1 MPPEPNSS
9 EKTPILGSSPAI
21 SRLRGLISQC
31 ADSSAAVLIT
41 GSSGSGKEL
50 VSRALHDQ
58 SHRFSQSFVAINC
71 GAIPAQLLESELF
84 GHKKGSFTGATCD
97 RRGRFELAHNGTL
110 FLDEIGDMPLDLQVK
125 FLRVLEERCFEPVG
139 SNQQL
144 DVDVRVIAATHRNL
158 DEMVEQGK
166 FREDLFYRLNILPL
180 SVPDLS
186 ERPDDIPELLSHFAL
201 SFSLGNRPI
210 SFTRRSMHLL
220 QSYSWPGNVR
230 ELSNFAQRLSV
241 LYPSKK
247 IELSGISND
256 FLPKELIALA
266 DQLESLRVESDPN
279 DVEISGSVETHTTER
294 QVNTVSDQ
302 NLEQTTDFNKDYNEI
317 NDLEKIIELSDSM
330 ENLPEEGIQT
340 RDIIND
346 LEANLIRTALSQSRG
361 NVSKAAELLKMGRTS
376 VIQKISKYSLK
387 TE

>member
-1 MPPEPNSS
+1 
-9 EKTPILGSSPAI
+9 
-21 SRLRGLISQC
+21 
-31 ADSSAAVLIT
+31 
-41 GSSGSGKEL
+41 
-50 VSRALHDQ
+50 
-58 SHRFSQSFVAINC
+58 
-71 GAIPAQLLESELF
+71 
-84 GHKKGSFTGATCD
+84 
-97 RRGRFELAHNGTL
+97 
-110 FLDEIGDMPLDLQVK
+110 
-125 FLRVLEERCFEPVG
+125 
-139 SNQQL
+139 
-144 DVDVRVIAATHRNL
+144 
-158 DEMVEQGK
+158 
-166 FREDLFYRLNILPL
+166 
-180 SVPDLS
+180 
-186 ERPDDIPELLSHFAL
+186 
-201 SFSLGNRPI
+201 
-210 SFTRRSMHLL
+210 MHLL

-302 NLEQTTDFNKDYNEI
+302 NLQQTTDFNQDSNEI